1 MPQFGWKAGPEQY
14 PPPELCD
21 YAVAAEQGE
30 QSGGETVAVAPV
42 ESARA
47 AGLRYVSDTSPG
59 IRRKRAG
66 KHFSYL
72 GLDGKPIHDQKELQR
87 IRALAIPPA
96 WKNVWICPNPRGH
109 IQASGRDARGRKQ
122 YRYHSEWRKIRDETK
137 YDRLIAFGQA
147 LSCIRERVN
156 ADLSLPGLP
165 REKVLAVVVRLLDA
179 LSIRVGNE
187 EYARENK
194 SFGLTTLRNRHVE
207 ISGTNIYFHFKGKR
221 GIEHK
226 VSIRDQRLAR
236 IIKQCQDLPGH
247 ELFQYL
253 DEEGKRVPVDSDDVN
268 EYLRRV
274 TGEEFTAKDFRTWAG
289 TVIAAC
295 ALMELGEVETQTQ
308 AKKHVSQA
316 IEAAA
321 KHLGNT
327 STICR
332 KCYVHPEV
340 INSYLNGKLLSALKQ
355 NDEQAVLDS
364 LHGLRPEEIAVMK
377 FLQE

>member
-1 MPQFGWKAGPEQY
+1 MLQPSIEQ
-14 PPPELCD
+14 PDEEL
-21 YAVAAEQGE
+21 
-30 QSGGETVAVAPV
+30 VAVAPV

-72 GLDGKPIHDQKELQR
+72 GLDGKPVRDVQELQR

-96 WKNVWICPNPRGH
+96 WTNVWICPNPRGH

-147 LSCIRERVN
+147 LPRIREQVK
-156 ADLSLPGLP
+156 ADLSHPGLP
-165 REKVLAVVVRLLDA
+165 REKVLAVVVRLLDT
-179 LSIRVGNE
+179 LSMRIGNE

-194 SFGLTTLRNRHVE
+194 SFGLTTLRNRHVQ
-207 ISGTNIYFHFKGKR
+207 ISGATIRIHFRGKR

-226 VSIRDQRLAR
+226 VSIQDRRLAR

-253 DEEGKRVPVDSDDVN
+253 DDDGKRVPVDSDDVN
-268 EYLRRV
+268 EYLRRI
-274 TGEEFTAKDFRTWAG
+274 TGKEFTAKDFRTWAG
-289 TVIAAC
+289 TVITTC
-295 ALMELGEVETQTQ
+295 ALTELGDAETPTQ
-308 AKKHVSQA
+308 AKKHVAQA
-316 IEAAA
+316 IESAA

-327 STICR
+327 PTICR

-340 INSYLNGKLLSALKQ
+340 INSYLNGKLLTALKQ
-355 NDEQAVLDS
+355 NDEQAVLES
-364 LHGLRPEEIAVMK
+364 LRGLRPEEIAVMK

>member
-1 MPQFGWKAGPEQY
+1 MSQHVVEQ
-14 PPPELCD
+14 
-21 YAVAAEQGE
+21 AEQPEGAAI
-30 QSGGETVAVAPV
+30 AVAPV

-59 IRRKRAG
+59 IHRRRAG
-66 KHFSYL
+66 KHFSYM
-72 GLDGKPIHDQKELQR
+72 GLDGKAIHDEHELKR

-96 WKNVWICPNPRGH
+96 WNNVWICANPRGH

-122 YRYHSEWRKIRDETK
+122 YRYHTEWRKIRDETK

-147 LSCIRERVN
+147 LPHIRERVS

-165 REKVLAVVVRLLDA
+165 REKVLAVVVSLLDT

-194 SFGLTTLRNRHVE
+194 SFGLTTLRNRHVK
-207 ISGTNIYFHFKGKR
+207 IDGANIHIHFRGKR
-221 GIEHK
+221 GIEHD
-226 VSIRDQRLAR
+226 VGIHDRRLAR

-253 DEEGKRVPVDSDDVN
+253 DESGKRLPIDSDDVN
-268 EYLRRV
+268 EYLRAI
-274 TGEEFTAKDFRTWAG
+274 TGKDFSAKDFRTWAG
-289 TVIAAC
+289 TVITTC
-295 ALMELGEVETQTQ
+295 ALTELGEAETQTQ
-308 AKKHVSQA
+308 AKKQLAQA
-316 IEAAA
+316 IESAA

-327 STICR
+327 PTICR

-340 INSYLNGKLLSALKQ
+340 INSYLDGKLLSALKQ
-355 NDEQAVLDS
+355 GDEQAVAES
-364 LHGLRPEEIAVMK
+364 LQGLRPEEIAVMK

>member
-1 MPQFGWKAGPEQY
+1 MVQHSVEQ
-14 PPPELCD
+14 
-21 YAVAAEQGE
+21 AE

-72 GLDGKPIHDQKELQR
+72 GLDGKPIHDEKELQR

-147 LSCIRERVN
+147 LPLIRERVK

-165 REKVLAVVVRLLDA
+165 REKVLAVVVRLLDT

-187 EYARENK
+187 EYARANK
-194 SFGLTTLRNRHVE
+194 SFGLTTLRNQHVE
-207 ISGTNIYFHFKGKR
+207 ITGTTIHIHFRGKR
-221 GIEHK
+221 GIEHD
-226 VSIRDQRLAR
+226 VGIRDRRLAR
-236 IIKQCQDLPGH
+236 IIKQCQELPGH

-253 DEEGKRVPVDSDDVN
+253 DESGRQAPIDSDDVN
-268 EYLRRV
+268 EYLRSI
-274 TGEEFTAKDFRTWAG
+274 TGKEITAKDFRTWSG
-289 TVIAAC
+289 TVVTVC
-295 ALMELGEVETQTQ
+295 ALTELGDAESQTL
-308 AKKHVSQA
+308 AKKHLAQA

-327 STICR
+327 PTICR

-340 INSYLNGKLLSALKQ
+340 INSYLDGKLLTALKQ
-355 NDEQAVLDS
+355 NDEQAVLES
-364 LHGLRPEEIAVMK
+364 LDGLRPEEIAVMK